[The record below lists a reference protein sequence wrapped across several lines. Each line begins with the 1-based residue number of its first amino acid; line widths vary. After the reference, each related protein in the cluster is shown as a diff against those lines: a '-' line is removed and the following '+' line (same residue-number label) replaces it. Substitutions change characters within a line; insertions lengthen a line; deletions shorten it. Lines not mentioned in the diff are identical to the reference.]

1 MSLPPII
8 SGTIKLQPC
17 LDANISSSQHITVG
31 QLIYNELHIQMT
43 KAGLPL
49 ERLRHFHF
57 PQKLDQREWVPKV
70 TSGSLFWE
78 YNQRDV
84 TFYFEWTP

>member
-17 LDANISSSQHITVG
+17 LDANIGNSQHITVG
-31 QLIYNELHIQMT
+31 QLIYNELHMQMT

-49 ERLRHFHF
+49 ERLRHL
-57 PQKLDQREWVPKV
+57 PVGVAQSEWVPKV
-70 TSGSLFWE
+70 TSGILWWD

-84 TFYFEWTP
+84 TFTFEWAP